1 VIVIDTSIWVDHLRS
16 ADPRLTEL
24 VIERILLQHPFVTG
38 EIAVGS
44 LANRA
49 RTIRALRGLP
59 QIEPVSDDDFHS
71 FMEAAALHGSGLG
84 FVDIHL
90 LAATANAGVAVWTR
104 DRRMLEQA
112 NRLGLACEQ

>member
-1 VIVIDTSIWVDHLRS
+1 MIVVDTSIWIDHLRS
-16 ADPRLTEL
+16 AVPRVTEL
-24 VIERILLQHPFVTG
+24 AIERVLLQHPFVTG

-44 LANRA
+44 LPNRA

-59 QIEPVSDDDFHS
+59 QIEPVSDDDFHA
-71 FMEAAALHGSGLG
+71 FLVDFTLHGTGLG

-90 LAATANAGVAVWTR
+90 LAATAMAGATVWTR

-112 NRLGLACEQ
+112 DRLGLACDP